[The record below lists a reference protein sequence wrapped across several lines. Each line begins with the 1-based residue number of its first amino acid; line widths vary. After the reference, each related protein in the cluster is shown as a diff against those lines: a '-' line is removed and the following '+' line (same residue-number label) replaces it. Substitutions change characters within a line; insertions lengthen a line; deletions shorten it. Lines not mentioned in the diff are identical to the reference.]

1 MLWILGY
8 WHLSTY
14 VYYCVLLKQD
24 YPWRNQPPKK
34 SCFCGSLFYLVLIS
48 CTCHTEQRKKKAV
61 IDFVSVCISRE
72 RERRVRTSKGSEW
85 GRETHGWLSPIYHV
99 ITKSL
104 FSFNHPRPSQVNNPS
119 SSSCAQENEWRLRFQ
134 KTKPHNLSYI
144 DVWLSQVRMP
154 IQFEHSKQLLLLVGR
169 YQPCN
174 TQKSCRCS
182 EWSDMTLRLK
192 YLLPFALS

>member
-1 MLWILGY
+1 MFCWSRITHEEINPQRCHVFVAL
-8 WHLSTY
+8 
-14 VYYCVLLKQD
+14 
-24 YPWRNQPPKK
+24 
-34 SCFCGSLFYLVLIS
+34 CFISFWFLVRVTRS
-48 CTCHTEQRKKKAV
+48 KEKKKAV

-144 DVWLSQVRMP
+144 DVWLSQVRIP

-192 YLLPFALS
+192 YLFPFALS